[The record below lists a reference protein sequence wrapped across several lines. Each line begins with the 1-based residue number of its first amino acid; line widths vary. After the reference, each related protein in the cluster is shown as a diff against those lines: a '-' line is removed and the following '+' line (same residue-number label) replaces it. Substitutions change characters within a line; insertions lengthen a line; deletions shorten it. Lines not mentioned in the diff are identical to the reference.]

1 MEERK
6 GDPANAQS
14 LRWKLVPGSCERNG
28 ILIQLDCKNVTMKL
42 KSRNHLSSSMGVS
55 IYRHGYNIFNS
66 HDKNLINFTKE
77 RSFLTVRSVQLP
89 DKKTN

>member
-1 MEERK
+1 
-6 GDPANAQS
+6 
-14 LRWKLVPGSCERNG
+14 
-28 ILIQLDCKNVTMKL
+28 MKL